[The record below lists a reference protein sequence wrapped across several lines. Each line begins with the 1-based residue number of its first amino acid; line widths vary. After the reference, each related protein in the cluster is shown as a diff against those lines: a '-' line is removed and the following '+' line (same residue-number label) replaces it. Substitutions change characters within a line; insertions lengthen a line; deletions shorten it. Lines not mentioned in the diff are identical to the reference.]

1 MRYSLFLFFLI
12 VVNAQLIT
20 GQPVSSFHQEIRF
33 VNHLLSRGSYN
44 EASFVLETIIPENR
58 FQEDSL
64 NYLTGWVL
72 YSLKDLDASVFYL
85 RKVNPDSPFYKKSTF
100 FAAYNLAYLNQIDS
114 SRIFLNRFSESES
127 NTIRA
132 MENFQRAG
140 ISLLD
145 RQLDDY
151 RNYSSSFNGAFGV
164 MSREEEKFNEYYERI
179 KSQPKRSPVVAGL
192 MSAALPGLG
201 KLYAGKPAEAIS
213 GFLYVGAMM
222 ATTYDFYNRQGL
234 KSPLFIISAGL
245 TSIFYI
251 GNIWGSAI
259 AVNRTKQEFNY
270 EIDQRILLDMHIPLR
285 NLFP

>member
-1 MRYSLFLFFLI
+1 MISINVHF
-12 VVNAQLIT
+12 VK
-20 GQPVSSFHQEIRF
+20 GQPVSTFHQEIRF
-33 VNHLLSRGSYN
+33 VNHLLSRGSNN
-44 EASFVLETIIPENR
+44 EASFVLETIKPENR

-64 NYLTGWVL
+64 NYLTGWVF
-72 YSLKDLDASVFYL
+72 YSQKDLDASVFYL
-85 RKVNPDSPFYKKSTF
+85 SKVRSDSPFYEKSTF
-100 FAAYNLAYLNQIDS
+100 FAAYNLAYLNQTDS
-114 SRIFLNRFSESES
+114 SRTLLNRFSKTES

-145 RQLDDY
+145 RKLDDY
-151 RNYSSSFNGAFGV
+151 RNYSSSFKGAFGV
-164 MSREEEKFNEYYERI
+164 MAREEAKFNEYYDRI
-179 KSQPKRSPVVAGL
+179 KSQPKRSPVIAGL
-192 MSAALPGLG
+192 MSAAVPGLG

-251 GNIWGSAI
+251 GNIWGSAL